1 MTITLRI
8 VLLKPPASIDF
19 ALQKGSG
26 GKYKPIQIQRCDSTD
41 LHFNF
46 DIEIKGDGKKND
58 QPGLGGAFVQGPA
71 SNRFIYIDIG
81 TYAGAWEN
89 NSATGKF
96 LYDAGLQLSLFNNI
110 LNIYIPLLYS
120 KVYRDYFNSTIVENR
135 FWKNI
140 SFSIDIQNF
149 RFSKFFNQREL

>member
-81 TYAGAWEN
+81 TYAGQALSFGGRMKIPLTGITRDVIDQLKNDTKLILETRVPG
-89 NSATGKF
+89 TGKNGGPNYATVKPF
-96 LYDAGLQLSLFNNI
+96 DGWSVI
-110 LNIYIPLLYS
+110 
-120 KVYRDYFNSTIVENR
+120 T
-135 FWKNI
+135 
-140 SFSIDIQNF
+140 
-149 RFSKFFNQREL
+149 